1 MYYDMMKY
9 DHVLCFFPIFKDLP
23 DDLEEIDARIAELQA
38 RADLTL
44 VTDERVRVVVCDP
57 NWFPR
62 QGINVM
68 IDIGLKS

>member
-1 MYYDMMKY
+1 MMKY

-44 VTDERVRVVVCDP
+44 VTDERVRVVVVCDP
-57 NWFPR
+57 NWFPC
-62 QGINVM
+62 QGIDVRK
-68 IDIGLKS
+68 DIGLKS